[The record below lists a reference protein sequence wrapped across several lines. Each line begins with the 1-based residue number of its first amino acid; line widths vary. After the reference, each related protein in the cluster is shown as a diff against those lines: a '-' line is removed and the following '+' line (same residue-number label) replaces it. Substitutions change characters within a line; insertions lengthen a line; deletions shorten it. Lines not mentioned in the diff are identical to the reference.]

1 MKRMMLIL
9 TIVSFY
15 SGVFSSQVDFSQYRQ
30 IYFYELEGMDYQ
42 VVLRDENNEPIL
54 VIIDGEILY
63 IEYLQ

>member
-9 TIVSFY
+9 TIIIFCSA
-15 SGVFSSQVDFSQYRQ
+15 VFSSQVDFSQYRQ
-30 IYFYELEGMDYQ
+30 IYVYELEGIDYQ

-63 IEYLQ
+63 VEYLQ